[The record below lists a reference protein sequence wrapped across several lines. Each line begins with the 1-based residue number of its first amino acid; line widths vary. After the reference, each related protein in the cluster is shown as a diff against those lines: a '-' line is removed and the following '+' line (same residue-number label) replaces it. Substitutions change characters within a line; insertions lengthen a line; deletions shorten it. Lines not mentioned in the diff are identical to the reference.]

1 MPIGAIIAAAGSIGG
16 ALIGASAAD
25 DAAQAQA
32 QAAANAQALQAQ
44 QFQQLQANQ
53 APYMAAG
60 GNALMALQQGLGL
73 APGSTGAIGQGA
85 LNTPFSQ
92 QAFQASPA
100 YQFQLQ
106 QGLQSAQNAASR
118 IGGLGGNQLLALQ
131 QQGQGLAQLD
141 YQQQLQNYMG
151 VQNQQYNQLADI
163 TNLGQNAAAGVGQ
176 AGQNYANTAGNLM
189 TGSAAVQ
196 GAAGIAGANL
206 MSKGLNQAFSNLGGI
221 NYGSL
226 FGNPAAQTISPGEY
240 AGVTGATYGGGMN
253 LMSPTYADMPIVSPT
268 TNIIPGY

>member
-1 MPIGAIIAAAGSIGG
+1 MLFGAIIGAAGSIGG

-60 GNALMALQQGLGL
+60 GNALTALQQGLGL
-73 APGSTGAIGQGA
+73 APGSTGAIGQGS
-85 LNTPFSQ
+85 LNAPFSQ

-100 YQFQLQ
+100 YQFELQ

-131 QQGQGLAQLD
+131 QQGQGLAQMD

-151 VQNQQYNQLADI
+151 QQNQRYNQLADVA
-163 TNLGQNAAAGVGQ
+163 NLGQNAAAGVGQ
-176 AGQNYANTAGNLM
+176 AGQNYANAAGNLM
-189 TGSAAVQ
+189 TGSASAQ
-196 GAAGIAGANL
+196 GAAGIAGANAL
-206 MSKGLNQAFSNLGGI
+206 
-221 NYGSL
+221 
-226 FGNPAAQTISPGEY
+226 
-240 AGVTGATYGGGMN
+240 TGALSGGASSLSNAYLMQQLYGGSGGVFGGGN
-253 LMSPTYADMPIVSPT
+253 PIVSPNYAMT
-268 TNIIPGY
+268 GAPLASSPMDFTYTGP